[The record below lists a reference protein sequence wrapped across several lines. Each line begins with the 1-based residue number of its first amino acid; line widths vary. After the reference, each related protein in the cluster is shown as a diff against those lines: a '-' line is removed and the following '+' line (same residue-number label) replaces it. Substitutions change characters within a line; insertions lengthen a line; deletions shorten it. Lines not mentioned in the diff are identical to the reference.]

1 MCLKVMLLAL
11 QVLSEDSIFGE
22 LEKLEQ
28 FVIRFMAI
36 MDNSSYRKLW
46 GAILLHPS
54 PFWQRMAAGLAEKV
68 PLNLNRIMPA

>member
-1 MCLKVMLLAL
+1 MCLRVMLLAL

-54 PFWQRMAAGLAEKV
+54 PVLAKDGS
-68 PLNLNRIMPA
+68 RFG

>member
-1 MCLKVMLLAL
+1 MYFFCKFLA
-11 QVLSEDSIFGE
+11 VLSEDSIFGE

-46 GAILLHPS
+46 
-54 PFWQRMAAGLAEKV
+54 
-68 PLNLNRIMPA
+68 